1 MYTVDLESKLYR
13 SSDVC
18 YVAGIDE
25 VGVACYAGPII
36 ASAVVLPEYRANWE
50 SEVRDSKQVA
60 RGKRERLAKAI
71 QEEATWG
78 IGVATSREVD
88 ALGPT
93 RARVLAMTRAWSI
106 CAKELA
112 PELVG
117 AVVDGANLER
127 YRPIPTPTLYVDKA
141 DEKSISVAAAS
152 IVAKVARDAYMRA
165 LHQIW
170 PWYGWVTNVGYGTRQ
185 HEEGIRTHGLT
196 PEHRLRWR
204 PVRKLAGMDDL
215 VVYTGGKDGES

>member
-1 MYTVDLESKLYR
+1 M
-13 SSDVC
+13 
-18 YVAGIDE
+18 
-25 VGVACYAGPII
+25 CYAGPII

-60 RGKRERLAKAI
+60 RGKCERLAKAI

-112 PELVG
+112 PEIVG
-117 AVVDGANLER
+117 AVVDGSE
-127 YRPIPTPTLYVDKA
+127 PGTLPSDPDA
-141 DEKSISVAAAS
+141 DSL
-152 IVAKVARDAYMRA
+152 R
-165 LHQIW
+165 
-170 PWYGWVTNVGYGTRQ
+170 RQ
-185 HEEGIRTHGLT
+185 G
-196 PEHRLRWR
+196 
-204 PVRKLAGMDDL
+204 
-215 VVYTGGKDGES
+215 